1 MSALSTTRT
10 APAPP
15 PARVVLGPEAWVVL
29 LEQAAGVRLPDPFGR
44 AAGPELTDDA
54 RRLALEQLRASPL
67 VTGSDDPLVP
77 DLHPSI
83 QATLTAAAAPQLR
96 VAAAVRR
103 GDVQEAALVLLAGP
117 LAAGLRRTL
126 TDDGSDRLLL
136 GPVEL
141 STLLLEHV
149 AQEVVAAFGETGGA
163 EDRQGVR
170 VDAVASIAAVRALEA
185 GREPLAGAALSGAA
199 LSGAAPPGPALSAP
213 VPAALRAIAGGVEAV
228 ARVDV
233 TTARNARVL
242 LWVRTADGWWR
253 VRTSSQDVVLAPVDR
268 DGVLTDLASA
278 LTGALLEGAT

>member
-1 MSALSTTRT
+1 MSTLSTTRT

-67 VTGSDDPLVP
+67 VTGSGGPLVP

-96 VAAAVRR
+96 IAAAVRR
-103 GDVQEAALVLLAGP
+103 GDVQEDALVLLAGP

-141 STLLLEHV
+141 STLLLEHI
-149 AQEVVAAFGETGGA
+149 AQEVVAAFGETDGA

-185 GREPLAGAALSGAA
+185 GREPRAGAA

-228 ARVDV
+228 ARVEV

-253 VRTSSQDVVLAPVDR
+253 VRTSSEDVVLAPVDR
-268 DGVLTDLASA
+268 DGVLTDLAIA